1 MFSQSTGITYKGLCS
16 SGFLWTVLFCF
27 VLYCLVVPCPAL
39 PCPVL
44 SCNVM
49 SCYALHC
56 PILSCHVMPCYVMEC
71 HVLFCLA
78 LYSFVAFCMMF
89 YVFCVVLCVVFCTG
103 NFVMVPLKL
112 NLTYLHCLQHYLL
125 ENLFNSY
132 FLFCLVSMFIIYST
146 ASYYPLVWNYFTDN
160 IITIQIMVIN
170 MVKR

>member
-1 MFSQSTGITYKGLCS
+1 VYTYFFILGNFLYNDLPNVFPVYRYYLQRSLFFWFSMNCL
-16 SGFLWTVLFCF
+16 VLFCL
-27 VLYCLVVPCPAL
+27 VLSCCALSCPAL

-56 PILSCHVMPCYVMEC
+56 PILSCPVMSCHVMPCYVMEC

-146 ASYYPLVWNYFTDN
+146 ASY
-160 IITIQIMVIN
+160 
-170 MVKR
+170 